1 MEQLIIFDPEKCCGC
16 RRCEKICSWVHDK
29 VFSKARARV
38 RTVKW
43 ETEGVYL
50 PLSCFQ
56 CETPF
61 CAAVCPVGAIA
72 KDEMGV
78 VIIDE
83 GRCVNCRL
91 CLQVCPFGMIDFNPV
106 ARQVVKC
113 DMCKELGYKPQCV
126 EECPTEA
133 LRLAPLD
140 ERAGLVKK
148 RAAMETLKKQREMVL
163 DKTRMD

>member
-1 MEQLIIFDPEKCCGC
+1 MDKLIIFDSDNCCGC

-38 RTVKW
+38 RTIKW
-43 ETEGVYL
+43 ESEGVYL

-61 CAAVCPVGAIA
+61 CVDVCPVGAIA

-78 VIIDE
+78 VDIDE
-83 GRCVNCRL
+83 EKCVNCRL

-126 EECPTEA
+126 EECPAEA
-133 LRLAPLD
+133 LKLAPLD
-140 ERAGLVKK
+140 ERAGLIKR
-148 RAAMETLKKQREMVL
+148 RAAMETLKKQKEMIL

>member
-1 MEQLIIFDPEKCCGC
+1 MDKLIMFDPENCCGC
-16 RRCEKICSWVHDK
+16 RRCEKICSWTHDK

-43 ETEGVYL
+43 ESEGVYL

-61 CAAVCPVGAIA
+61 CKAVCPVGAID

-83 GRCVNCRL
+83 EKCVNCRL

-106 ARQVVKC
+106 ARQVIKC

-126 EECPTEA
+126 EECPAEA

-140 ERAGLVKK
+140 ERAGLLKR
-148 RAAMETLKKQREMVL
+148 RAAMETLKQQKEMVL
-163 DKTRMD
+163 DKRRMD

>member
-1 MEQLIIFDPEKCCGC
+1 VLKFKEVNKKMEQLIIWDPEKCCGC
-16 RRCEKICSWVHDK
+16 RRCEKICSWVHEG

-38 RTVKW
+38 SCVKW

-56 CETPF
+56 CETAF
-61 CAAVCPVGAIA
+61 CMAVCPVGAIA

-83 GRCVNCRL
+83 EKCVNCRL
-91 CLQVCPFGMIDFNPV
+91 C
-106 ARQVVKC
+106 
-113 DMCKELGYKPQCV
+113 YKPQCV

-140 ERAGLVKK
+140 ERAGLLK
-148 RAAMETLKKQREMVL
+148 RRTAMNTLRKQREAVL
-163 DKTRMD
+163 DKTTFD